1 MKRENPERFKQA
13 NSVSAVNIILNA
25 LLCTGKLITG
35 LLARSSALT
44 SDAVDSASDVLSTL
58 VVMAGVR
65 LAERE
70 SDTNHPYG
78 HERIECLASLALAV
92 MLIITGAGIGYSAA
106 KNVFTSAEIAPPSI
120 FAPIV
125 AGLSLIVKGFM
136 WLRTRRAAERLN
148 SGALKADSI
157 NYRSDVLASLGILA
171 GLVGSR
177 LGLPMLDP
185 IAGFVVCVFILKA
198 AVSIAI
204 EAFRGMLDTACD
216 EETENKMREAALSCN
231 EVSRIDRLS
240 TRLFGNRI
248 YVDIEIALNGDM
260 RLNESHAV
268 AQSVHDLIEER
279 FPTVKHC
286 MVHVNPEEENP
297 T

>member
-1 MKRENPERFKQA
+1 MKRENPERLRQA
-13 NSVSAVNIILNA
+13 GKVSAINIILNA
-25 LLCTGKLITG
+25 LLCACKLVTG

-78 HERIECLASLALAV
+78 HERIECIASLALAV
-92 MLIITGAGIGYSAA
+92 MLLITGAGIGYSAA
-106 KNVFTSAEIAPPSI
+106 VNVFTRAEIAPPSV

-125 AGLSLIVKGFM
+125 AGLSLMVKGFM
-136 WLRTRRAAERLN
+136 WLRTRRAAEQLN
-148 SGALKADSI
+148 SSALKADAI
-157 NYRSDVLASLGILA
+157 NYRSDALASVGILA
-171 GLVGSR
+171 GLIGSR
-177 LGLPMLDP
+177 WGLPILDP
-185 IAGFVVCVFILKA
+185 LAGLAVCAFILKA

-204 EAFRGMLDTACD
+204 DAFRRMLDTACD
-216 EETENKMREAALSCN
+216 EQTENLMRETALSQK

-248 YVDIEIALNGDM
+248 YVEIEIALNGDM
-260 RLNESHAV
+260 KLNESHAV

-279 FPTVKHC
+279 FPSVKHC
-286 MVHVNPEEENP
+286 MVHVNPEEEAV
-297 T
+297 

>member
-125 AGLSLIVKGFM
+125 AGLSHIV
-136 WLRTRRAAERLN
+136 
-148 SGALKADSI
+148 
-157 NYRSDVLASLGILA
+157 
-171 GLVGSR
+171 
-177 LGLPMLDP
+177 
-185 IAGFVVCVFILKA
+185 
-198 AVSIAI
+198 
-204 EAFRGMLDTACD
+204 
-216 EETENKMREAALSCN
+216 
-231 EVSRIDRLS
+231 
-240 TRLFGNRI
+240 
-248 YVDIEIALNGDM
+248 
-260 RLNESHAV
+260 
-268 AQSVHDLIEER
+268 
-279 FPTVKHC
+279 
-286 MVHVNPEEENP
+286 
-297 T
+297 